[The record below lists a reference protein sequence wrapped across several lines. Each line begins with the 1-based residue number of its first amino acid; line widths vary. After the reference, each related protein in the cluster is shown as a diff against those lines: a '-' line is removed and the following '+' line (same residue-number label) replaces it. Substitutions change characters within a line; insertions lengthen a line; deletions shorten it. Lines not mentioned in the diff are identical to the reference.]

1 MATGFAGLP
10 TAQPEDAGLCPQ
22 RLARIDAVMDAAVAA
37 KRVPGVA
44 TVVARGGKVVHAH
57 VAGRLDI
64 EREAPLGMNSLFR
77 MYSQT
82 KPITAAVI
90 MALFEEGEFFLDE
103 PVSKWLPEFAEPVVA
118 THLAAKERTRSGLA
132 FGDVAKARREITLFD
147 LLTMTSGLPWF
158 GRTPVAYWPTLE
170 PAWEGT
176 GFAPNDE
183 RFNDPRGSYEEL
195 VTTLAKTPLHDHP
208 GATWNYGLDF
218 DVLSL
223 FLERLTG
230 KDLDALFREKI
241 FAPLGMNDTR
251 FYCPEAH
258 LNRLVTDHAWD
269 EDENVIP
276 RDRPET
282 AEKAGRGNRRL
293 RSGNGL
299 FGGVLSTPPDYTR
312 FAQMLANGGELDGVR
327 VLGRKTVEL
336 MTMNHIGERNI
347 DLAAG
352 PNHGFGFGYS
362 VRKGV
367 GGSFMPG
374 SPGRFGWGGAAG
386 TNFFVDPAEELIGL
400 FFTHVFMYQFVP
412 TADLPERFE
421 KMIYEALV

>member
-1 MATGFAGLP
+1 MATSFAGLP
-10 TAQPEDAGLCPQ
+10 VARPEDAGLCSQ
-22 RLARIDAVMDAAVAA
+22 RLARIEAVMDAAVAS
-37 KRVPGVA
+37 KRVPGMA
-44 TVVARGGKVVHAH
+44 TVVARGGQVVHAH

-64 EREAPLGMNSLFR
+64 EREAPLGMDSLFR

-103 PVSKWLPEFAEPVVA
+103 PVSKWLPEFAAPMVA
-118 THLAAKERTRSGLA
+118 THLAARERTRGGLA
-132 FGDVAKARREITLFD
+132 MGDVTKARREITLFD

-158 GRTPVAYWPTLE
+158 SRTPVAYWAVMA

-183 RFNDPRGSYEEL
+183 RFNDPRGSYEEM
-195 VTTLAKTPLHDHP
+195 VTALAETPLHDHP
-208 GATWNYGLDF
+208 GATWNYGSDF

-241 FAPLGMNDTR
+241 FDPLGMNDTR
-251 FYCPEAH
+251 FYCAQED
-258 LNRLVTDHAWD
+258 LSRLVTDHAWD
-269 EDENVIP
+269 EDENIIP

-336 MTMNHIGERNI
+336 MTMNHIGERDI
-347 DLAAG
+347 DLAVG
-352 PNHGFGFGYS
+352 PNYGFGFGYS
-362 VRKGV
+362 VRKGI
-367 GGSFMPG
+367 GGSFVPG
-374 SPGRFGWGGAAG
+374 SPGMFGWGGAAG

-400 FFTHVFMYQFVP
+400 FFTHVFMYQVVP
-412 TADLPERFE
+412 TADLAMRFE
-421 KMIYEALV
+421 KLIYEALV